1 MVCVLQA
8 NWKATMRIT
17 TRMTI
22 DMLTGKV
29 LEHEFYE
36 YDGPVALCD
45 RSLQQS
51 AQNNATAAGATAA
64 GYGGAAAGIGSTL
77 SPFYSQE
84 MKAQHGFAPGQ
95 VNELLTAAEA
105 GAGGAAGSITG
116 QAGLEAA
123 RTRNASGF
131 TKSLDEAA
139 RDKDKALAGASEG
152 IAGEDVMAAKQLNQ
166 QGAAGE
172 AGLYGTDVGAQ
183 LKAMGQQNEDIGTAV
198 QAGQTGWLQNMEGVL
213 NTGANVAKGV
223 SGLPGM
229 GH

>member
-105 GAGGAAGSITG
+105 GAGGA
-116 QAGLEAA
+116 
-123 RTRNASGF
+123 
-131 TKSLDEAA
+131 
-139 RDKDKALAGASEG
+139 GA
-152 IAGEDVMAAKQLNQ
+152 
-166 QGAAGE
+166 GAAGFVQ
-172 AGLYGTDVGAQ
+172 D
-183 LKAMGQQNEDIGTAV
+183 LKAGTRSARREK
-198 QAGQTGWLQNMEGVL
+198 ARKAEM
-213 NTGANVAKGV
+213 
-223 SGLPGM
+223 S
-229 GH
+229 